1 MESTQQT
8 SEPVTLTVQDIALV
22 AEIIKVVSE
31 RGAFKAEEMAMVGG
45 LYNRVTAFIQQQ
57 QELANAARQDT
68 EGDSSVSGDHV
79 EGGA

>member
-1 MESTQQT
+1 MDSTQQT
-8 SEPVTLTVQDIALV
+8 TEPVTLTVQDIALV

-57 QELANAARQDT
+57 QALANAAQQVAED
-68 EGDSSVSGDHV
+68 GSSVSGDHV
-79 EGGA
+79 EGGV